1 MNVQFFEYLLA
12 DLTIMDETPVPLLEL
27 LTEKRGNTSHE
38 AEQSG
43 IHLKSVICN
52 SP

>member
-12 DLTIMDETPVPLLEL
+12 DLTITDETSLPLLEL
-27 LTEKRGNTSHE
+27 LTEKLGKTSHE

-43 IHLKSVICN
+43 ILLKSVMCN

>member
-1 MNVQFFEYLLA
+1 MNVQFFEYLLT
-12 DLTIMDETPVPLLEL
+12 DRTITDETSFPLLEL
-27 LTEKRGNTSHE
+27 LTGKLGRTSDE

-43 IHLKSVICN
+43 ILLESVMCN